1 LSGVGEAQVQ
11 IEREL
16 IDEASR
22 LLAAAENERVP
33 MRLLGGAGVRMLL
46 GERIDPRFR
55 RDLEDLDF
63 ITTGKASRAV
73 ERLLE
78 REGWQPQ
85 TRFNALHGRRRLF
98 FEDPCGGR
106 KLDVFVER
114 FEMCHSLP
122 LAQRLEVQAKT
133 LPGAELAMTKL
144 QIVKVNAKDLLDL
157 YALFDVLAVAEHDR
171 DAINCARIG
180 ELTRA
185 DWGLHHTFELN
196 LARLLDGVRA
206 AGFDEPGAERVSR
219 RIEAL
224 RHAME
229 DAVKTRAWR
238 LRARIGER
246 KRWYEEPE
254 EAER

>member
-1 LSGVGEAQVQ
+1 MQT
-11 IEREL
+11 EREL

-22 LLAAAENERVP
+22 LLAAAEEQQVP
-33 MRLLGGAGVRMLL
+33 MRLLGGAGVRVLL

-78 REGWQPQ
+78 GEGWQPQ
-85 TRFNALHGRRRLF
+85 ARFNALHGHRRLF
-98 FEDPCGGR
+98 FEDPRASR

-122 LAQRLEVQAKT
+122 LAQRLEVQANT
-133 LPGAELAMTKL
+133 LPAAELAMTKL

-157 YALFDVLAVAEHDR
+157 YALFDVLPVAEHDR
-171 DAINCARIG
+171 DAINCARIS

-196 LARLLDGVRA
+196 LARLLEDMRV
-206 AGFDEPGAERVSR
+206 AGFDEPGAKRVSQ
-219 RIEAL
+219 RIETL
-224 RHAME
+224 QQVME

-246 KRWYEEPE
+246 RRWYEEPE

>member
-1 LSGVGEAQVQ
+1 MGEAQVRN
-11 IEREL
+11 EPEL

-22 LLAAAENERVP
+22 LLAAAEAKQVP
-33 MRLLGGAGVRMLL
+33 MRLLGGAGVRLLL
-46 GERIDPRFR
+46 GERIDPRFKR
-55 RDLEDLDF
+55 EIDDLDF
-63 ITTGKASRAV
+63 ITTRKASRAL

-78 REGWQPQ
+78 QEGWQPQ
-85 TRFNALHGRRRLF
+85 ARFNALHGHRRLF
-98 FEDPCGGR
+98 FEDPRASR

-133 LPGAELAMTKL
+133 LPGAELAMSKL

-157 YALFDVLAVAEHDR
+157 YALLDALEVAEHDE
-171 DAINCARIG
+171 DAINARRIA

-196 LARLLDGVRA
+196 LQRLLEGVPS
-206 AGFDEPGAERVSR
+206 AGLPDHVAKRVTQ

-224 RHAME
+224 QQAM
-229 DAVKTRAWR
+229 AGAIKTRAWR
-238 LRARIGER
+238 LRARLGER